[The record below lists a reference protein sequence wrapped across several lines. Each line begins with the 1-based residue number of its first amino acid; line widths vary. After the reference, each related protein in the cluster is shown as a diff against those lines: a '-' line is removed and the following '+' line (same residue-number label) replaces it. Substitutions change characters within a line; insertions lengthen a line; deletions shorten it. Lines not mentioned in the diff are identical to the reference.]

1 MTDFGEYVPLP
12 KPDGETPVLLLAER
26 LDVAQQHLFAAAT
39 LYTRLPVKNFGD
51 RIVEA
56 SSEVT
61 DTMQESFDWVLGD
74 EEASDNDKAGMLVSM
89 LDDDA
94 RKRSTHFRTLFP
106 DRELFD
112 NPGPSREEKVEHI
125 VQHLLEGV
133 DSEDLLGEL
142 MEWYFENAAKD
153 VRELEDA
160 VTASRNAKLLKAGRF
175 IGKHAL
181 DVLKA
186 GVGAAAGVTI
196 AMQLAKKR
204 Q

>member
-1 MTDFGEYVPLP
+1 MTDFGEYVALP
-12 KPDGETPVLLLAER
+12 KPDDETPVLLLAER

-39 LYTRLPVKNFGD
+39 LYTRLPVKNFAD
-51 RIVEA
+51 RVVEA

-61 DTMQESFDWVLGD
+61 DTMQKSFDWILDD
-74 EEASDNDKAGMLVSM
+74 EETSDIDKAGMLVSI

-112 NPGPSREEKVEHI
+112 NPGPSREEKVEHV
-125 VQHLLEGV
+125 VQHLLEGT
-133 DSEDLLGEL
+133 ENEEL
-142 MEWYFENAAKD
+142 SDEVMSWYFDNAVKD
-153 VRELEDA
+153 VRELEEA

>member
-1 MTDFGEYVPLP
+1 
-12 KPDGETPVLLLAER
+12 

-39 LYTRLPVKNFGD
+39 LYTRFPGKNFAD
-51 RIVEA
+51 RIAKA

-61 DTMQESFDWVLGD
+61 DTMQESFDWILGD
-74 EEASDNDKAGMLVSM
+74 EEASDSNKAGMIVSM

-125 VQHLLEGV
+125 VNHLLEGTE
-133 DSEDLLGEL
+133 SEELSGEL
-142 MEWYFENAAKD
+142 MEWYFENAVED
-153 VRELEDA
+153 VRELKEA
-160 VTASRNAKLLKAGRF
+160 VMSSRNAKLLKAGRF
-175 IGKHAL
+175 IGKHTL
-181 DVLKA
+181 DILKA